1 MNNIRSNLTIIP
13 VLKTKMSKLSDAN
26 MVHSQYAAAV
36 DNLKHIFHLNETIEK
51 TEEMIEKEMLLHAH
65 KK

>member
-1 MNNIRSNLTIIP
+1 MNNIRESLKIIP
-13 VLKTKMSKLSDAN
+13 ILKTKMSKLSEAN

-36 DNLKHIFHLNETIEK
+36 DNLKHIFHIGDTVEK
-51 TEEMIEKEMLLHAH
+51 TQEHIDNERLLFAH

>member
-1 MNNIRSNLTIIP
+1 MNNIRNNLTIIP
-13 VLKTKMSKLSDAN
+13 ILKAKMARLSDAN

-36 DNLKHIFHLNETIEK
+36 DNLKHIFHINETIER
-51 TEEMIEKEMLLHAH
+51 TETLIEDEMLLQAH